1 MELSSL
7 DKRGS
12 ESLALYYVTINW
24 HLTGGNATNHVTCV
38 CSRGRD
44 VEFKY
49 RCMNKE
55 LIVKLKSS
63 TICIGKMVNYQI
75 YKISLTYVHLKQ
87 KVLFY
92 IDNGTFAHCLIP
104 TFRRKNIKP

>member
-1 MELSSL
+1 MCCLSSMFLKDIFNIVYCFLISRQCSL

-12 ESLALYYVTINW
+12 ESLTLYYVMINW
-24 HLTGGNATNHVTCV
+24 HLTAGNATNHVTCV

-49 RCMNKE
+49 RRMNKE

-63 TICIGKMVNYQI
+63 TICIGP
-75 YKISLTYVHLKQ
+75 
-87 KVLFY
+87 
-92 IDNGTFAHCLIP
+92 NGKLP
-104 TFRRKNIKP
+104 NI